1 MGPKFQPAVNQ
12 ESDNDSIPSYR
23 KPVNARARWDVENP
37 VEGNASE
44 EETDEDL
51 EIYVKKKPKQRFEA
65 EAEEE
70 EEFEEGKCCTWCCC
84 WCFGLCGKRRIAR
97 RSSSVAPE
105 KVIVTSDEDEYA

>member
-1 MGPKFQPAVNQ
+1 MVPKFQPAVNQ

-65 EAEEE
+65 EEEE